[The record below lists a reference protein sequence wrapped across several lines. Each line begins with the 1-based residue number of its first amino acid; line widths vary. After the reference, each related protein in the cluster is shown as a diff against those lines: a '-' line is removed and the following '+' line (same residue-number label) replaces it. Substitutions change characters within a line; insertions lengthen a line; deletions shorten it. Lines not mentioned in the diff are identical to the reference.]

1 MNGNK
6 PKEIWKGV
14 KSLDL
19 SSDKARKSNIYLEKD
34 LIIQFKVLEIA
45 NIFKMFYSL
54 RISWRP
60 PRKTAKS
67 TQQIYMSNTQ
77 KYYAVTYAMYLIT
90 LNCQTYLKRSL
101 KRFYLASIPVSHWN
115 EQKPSKISERRCR
128 IVGSSFQ
135 KFNKFINKTI

>member
-19 SSDKARKSNIYLEKD
+19 SSDKARKSNIYLD
-34 LIIQFKVLEIA
+34 LIIQFKALEIA
-45 NIFKMFYSL
+45 NIFKTFYSL

-67 TQQIYMSNTQ
+67 TQQIYMPNTQ
-77 KYYAVTYAMYLIT
+77 KVLCHDLFNVSNNFELSNVFEKVIKKI
-90 LNCQTYLKRSL
+90 LLSL
-101 KRFYLASIPVSHWN
+101 DTS
-115 EQKPSKISERRCR
+115 KPLE
-128 IVGSSFQ
+128 
-135 KFNKFINKTI
+135 

>member
-45 NIFKMFYSL
+45 NIFKTFYSL

-77 KYYAVTYAMYLIT
+77 KVLCHDLCNVSNNSELSNVFEKIIKKI
-90 LNCQTYLKRSL
+90 LLSL
-101 KRFYLASIPVSHWN
+101 DTS
-115 EQKPSKISERRCR
+115 KPLE
-128 IVGSSFQ
+128 
-135 KFNKFINKTI
+135 